1 MTAFIV
7 SIVVYFF
14 GLWLGKYLLRANDLE
29 FPAFSRW
36 LILNTFALVLAYI
49 ATLPF

>member
-7 SIVVYFF
+7 STTVYFV

-29 FPAFSRW
+29 LPAFSRW
-36 LILNTFALVLAYI
+36 LVLNTFAILLAYI
-49 ATLPF
+49 AIIPF